1 MAKVKYCAPVSH
13 IHGKISKD
21 LQCRVLNGQDII
33 QGNPDRSTHLNTP
46 DEAKN
51 KQHMASASRLASE
64 LKRQNAPEYLAAMR
78 EYDERQA
85 AGELLTTKWNY
96 WVSCVRRMR
105 S

>member
-1 MAKVKYCAPVSH
+1 MAKVKYCAPVAH

-46 DEAKN
+46 AEAKN
-51 KQHMASASRLASE
+51 KQQMASASRLASE
-64 LKRQNAPEYLAAMR
+64 LKRRNAPEYLAAMR

-85 AGELLTTKWNY
+85 AGEPLTSRWNY